1 MANMIARLGVLL
13 GLDTAE
19 FNKGIEQAGKKLEQF
34 SQTAERYGKIAAA
47 ALAASGVAALK
58 YADELSDVAKANDV
72 AIDSVL
78 KLQNAL
84 ASNGG
89 EAESAGKLL
98 ASFTKFVDE
107 AAKGSFEAQKS
118 FAKAGVTLRDL
129 GSLSTQD
136 LFQKTVS
143 GIAAIEDPLTRN
155 ARAMEA
161 FGKAAKGVDF
171 VGLNQDI
178 QKSAGV
184 TDDQAKAIQAAAEA
198 YDMLTQQARDVAKIF
213 AVALGPVLKDSL
225 EYIKG
230 IKGESSLMGDA
241 LKTVFQTVAIVGAN
255 VAFVIKTIALDIKGL
270 IDVAGA
276 FLKGGPSAAGKV
288 FDENIQR
295 AERARAEID
304 QFERKVLGN
313 VKNPNDPRRLDMQ
326 PRKTLG
332 RPVVP
337 GEDPDLKKYW
347 NQQAKAYAAQQAQLK
362 ELYESLGQIEKLEQ
376 GLAKSELDRQT
387 AKNKDIERSKE
398 LMQLEYRGLEMR
410 QEDVQY
416 QRELLMIGYEKEDQ
430 LKRIA
435 ELQLTDEE
443 RINAIR
449 RENELAEQSV
459 RLAKERYQL
468 EKQTREGSFGQ
479 GVGKAARDFIRNL
492 PTELENGQRAFDSVV
507 SNMESALERFVKTGK
522 FSFRDLTRSIL
533 QDLLLIQLR
542 AQAVGIFKGLA
553 GGLFGGSIFGAK
565 FGGADIGGVGAA
577 PYANGGDPT
586 PNQVALVGE
595 RGPELFVPRTAGTII
610 PNHALS
616 GIGGG
621 SVVNNF
627 SINAIDTKSFEDR
640 LLNSPNAVWAA
651 NQYASKSLAFTKGR
665 A

>member
-34 SQTAERYGKIAAA
+34 SQVAERYGKIAAT

-58 YADELSDVAKANDV
+58 YADELADVAKANDV

-118 FAKAGVTLRDL
+118 FEKAGVTLKDL

-136 LFQKTVS
+136 LFQKTVA

-178 QKSAGV
+178 KNSTNL
-184 TDDQAKAIQAAAEA
+184 TDDQAKAIQAAANA
-198 YDMLTQQARDVAKIF
+198 YDMLAQQTRDVAKTF

-225 EYIKG
+225 EYIKD

-313 VKNPNDPRRLDMQ
+313 VRNPNDPRRLDMQ
-326 PRKTLG
+326 PGKAVG
-332 RPVVP
+332 REAKK
-337 GEDPDLKKYW
+337 GIDPEELRAW
-347 NQQAKAYAAQQAQLK
+347 SLQARLFAARQQQIEEYNKALAEQ
-362 ELYESLGQIEKLEQ
+362 ESLQ
-376 GLAKSELDRQT
+376 GKIYLNELDRQIE
-387 AKNKDIERSKE
+387 KQKDIERSKE
-398 LMQLEYRGLEMR
+398 LIELEYRGMEMR
-410 QEDVQY
+410 KEDLNY
-416 QRELLMIGYEKEDQ
+416 QREELMIQYQLEDQ
-430 LKRIA
+430 IKKIKDLKLG
-435 ELQLTDEE
+435 EF
-443 RINAIR
+443 
-449 RENELAEQSV
+449 EQSV
-459 RLAKERYQL
+459 IEQEIELSKEALKVAKERYQL

-479 GVGKAARDFIRNL
+479 GVGKAAREFIRDL
-492 PTELENGQRAFDSVV
+492 PTELENGQRAFNSVV

-522 FSFRDLTRSIL
+522 FSFKDLTRSIL
-533 QDLLLIQLR
+533 QDLALIQLR

-553 GGLFGGSIFGAK
+553 GGLFGGNIFGAK

-621 SVVNNF
+621 STINNF

>member
-34 SQTAERYGKIAAA
+34 SQVAERYGKIAAT

-58 YADELSDVAKANDV
+58 YADELADVAKANDV

-84 ASNGG
+84 ANNGG
-89 EAESAGKLL
+89 EAENAGKLL

-118 FAKAGVTLRDL
+118 FAKAGVSLKDL

-136 LFQKTVS
+136 LFQKTVA

-178 QKSAGV
+178 QNN
-184 TDDQAKAIQAAAEA
+184 TNINNEQAKAIQAAADA
-198 YDMLTQQARDVAKIF
+198 YDMLGQQTRDVAKTF

-225 EYIKG
+225 EYIKD

-295 AERARAEID
+295 AEKARAEID

-313 VKNPNDPRRLDMQ
+313 VRNPNDPRRLDMQ
-326 PRKTLG
+326 PGKAVG
-332 RPVVP
+332 REAKK
-337 GEDPDLKKYW
+337 GIDPEELRAW
-347 NQQAKAYAAQQAQLK
+347 SLQARLFAARQQQIEEYNKALAEQ
-362 ELYESLGQIEKLEQ
+362 ESLQ
-376 GLAKSELDRQT
+376 GKIYLNELDRQIE
-387 AKNKDIERSKE
+387 KQKDIERSKE
-398 LMQLEYRGLEMR
+398 LIELEYRGMEMR
-410 QEDVQY
+410 KEDLNY
-416 QRELLMIGYEKEDQ
+416 QREELMIQYQLEDQ
-430 LKRIA
+430 IKKIKDLKLG
-435 ELQLTDEE
+435 EF
-443 RINAIR
+443 
-449 RENELAEQSV
+449 EQSV
-459 RLAKERYQL
+459 IEQEIELSKEALKVAKERYQL

-479 GVGKAARDFIRNL
+479 GVGKAAREFIRDL
-492 PTELENGQRAFDSVV
+492 PTELENGQRAFNSVV

-522 FSFRDLTRSIL
+522 FSFKDLTRSIL
-533 QDLLLIQLR
+533 QDLALIQLR

-553 GGLFGGSIFGAK
+553 GGLFGGNIFGAK

-621 SVVNNF
+621 STINNF

>member
-19 FNKGIEQAGKKLEQF
+19 FNKGLDQAAKKLDQF
-34 SQTAERYGKIAAA
+34 GQAAEKYGKIAAA
-47 ALAASGVAALK
+47 ALVASGVAALK
-58 YADELSDVAKANDV
+58 YADDIADVAKANDV
-72 AIDSVL
+72 AIDSIL

-84 ASNGG
+84 ANNGG
-89 EAESAGKLL
+89 EAENAGKLL
-98 ASFTKFVDE
+98 ASFTKYVDE
-107 AAKGSFEAQKS
+107 AAKGSFEAQKH
-118 FAKAGVTLRDL
+118 FAKAGVTLKDL
-129 GSLSTQD
+129 GTLSTQD
-136 LFQKTVS
+136 LFQKTVA

-155 ARAMEA
+155 ARAMDA

-178 QKSAGV
+178 QNGAGV
-184 TDDQAKAIQAAAEA
+184 TDDQARAIQVAADAF
-198 YDMLTQQARDVAKIF
+198 DMLSQHARDTAKTF
-213 AVALGPVLKDSL
+213 AIALGPILKDSL
-225 EYIKG
+225 EYIKD

-241 LKTVFQTVAIVGAN
+241 LKTVFQTVAIVAAN

-313 VKNPNDPRRLDMQ
+313 VRNPNDPRRLDMQ
-326 PRKTLG
+326 PGKPLG

-337 GEDPDLKKYW
+337 GEDPELKKYW

-362 ELYESLGQIEKLEQ
+362 ELYESLGQIDKLEQ
-376 GLAKSELDRQT
+376 GLAKNELDRQT
-387 AKNKDIERSKE
+387 AKSTDIERSKE
-398 LMQLEYRGLEMR
+398 LMELEYRGLEMR

-430 LKRIA
+430 LKKIA

-449 RENELAEQSV
+449 RENELAEQAV
-459 RLAKERYQL
+459 KLAKERYQL
-468 EKQTREGSFGQ
+468 EKQTREGSFAQ
-479 GVGKAARDFIRNL
+479 GVGKAARDFIRDL
-492 PTELENGQRAFDSVV
+492 PTELENGQRAFNSVV

-522 FSFRDLTRSIL
+522 FSFKDLTRSIL

-553 GGLFGGSIFGAK
+553 GGLFGGSIFGSK

-616 GIGGG
+616 GVGG
-621 SVVNNF
+621 STVVNNF
-627 SINAIDTKSFEDR
+627 SISAIDTKSFEDR